1 MKDEHIYKSHNKT
14 LLLYHLVFPAKY
26 RKKIFDDK
34 IDQKL
39 RDVCIEITEKYEII
53 FVEIGND
60 LDHVHFLVQSV
71 PTITVTKIVTVIKS
85 ITAREVFK
93 EFPRLK
99 KEMWGSSLWMSGYYA
114 NTVGLYAS
122 KDTIRNYIKNQ
133 GANEKNYT
141 KIYQGQLKFDL

>member
-1 MKDEHIYKSHNKT
+1 M
-14 LLLYHLVFPAKY
+14 YHLVFPAKY
-26 RKKIFDDK
+26 RKKVFDDT

-39 RDVCIEITEKYEII
+39 RDVCIEISDKYEII

-99 KEMWGSSLWMSGYYA
+99 KEMWGSSLWTSGYYA

-122 KDTIRNYIKNQ
+122 KDTIKNYIKNQ
-133 GANEKNYT
+133 GSHEKNYT